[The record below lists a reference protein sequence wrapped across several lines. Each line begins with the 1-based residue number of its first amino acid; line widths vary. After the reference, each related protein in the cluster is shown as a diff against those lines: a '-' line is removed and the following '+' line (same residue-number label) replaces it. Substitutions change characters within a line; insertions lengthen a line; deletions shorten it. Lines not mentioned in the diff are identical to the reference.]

1 MFLHYNK
8 EAALHLLC
16 ALKKE
21 QKSSIIV
28 LLPFASCAL
37 ALLPNEYLAGIPA
50 GAKTH
55 SCHWDMTQLN
65 TQIDSESLSPHLE
78 QR

>member
-8 EAALHLLC
+8 EVCNATVCCSASSMC
-16 ALKKE
+16 FKKE
-21 QKSSIIV
+21 QKRSIIA

-37 ALLPNEYLAGIPA
+37 ALRPNEYLAGIPA

-65 TQIDSESLSPHLE
+65 TQID
-78 QR
+78 